1 MNKEDDQIILS
12 ILSKLRDEY
21 LVFIYAFHAGKLTTP
36 RWKIPSINAFIEPLT
51 SEHDKVVQMGIIR
64 YSHDQSLF
72 ASGPKDLKGKGKQP
86 KDPKNKFKYPR
97 PKVQNQQHEYPSGS
111 KKKKNKGHHGK

>member
-1 MNKEDDQIILS
+1 VNKEDDQIILS

-21 LVFIYAFHAGKLTTP
+21 SFFISAFRAWKLTTP
-36 RWKIPSINAFIEPLT
+36 RWKIPSINSFIESLT
-51 SEHDKVVQMGIIR
+51 SEHDKVVQMAIIR
-64 YSHDQSLF
+64 SSHDQSLF

-86 KDPKNKFKYPR
+86 KDPKTKFKYPR

-111 KKKKNKGHHGK
+111 KKNKNKGHHGK